1 MDISFNI
8 LECFDE
14 NISNLDIT
22 RNYIYVLQLV
32 EDRYYVGRTTNILN
46 RIEQHFTGCGA
57 AIYTKK
63 YKPIKVI
70 EIVEEL
76 SKADEKNKTI
86 EIMNKYGWEKV
97 RGAQWCSLEIKK
109 PNYNKK
115 YIKKEIYKECIPMDV
130 DFQINN
136 LYCNEN
142 KNIIEIGEVIKR
154 TPNWVAHRLNKL
166 KIINRIQLARGFFEY
181 YQSDLYKNYISSIIK
196 NREKNQI
203 NKKIENI
210 KIPDLK
216 NIKQRIR
223 DKILNAKSC
232 DCI

>member
-57 AIYTKK
+57 AVYTKK
-63 YKPIKVI
+63 YQPIKVI

-76 SKADEKNKTI
+76 SKYDERNKTI

-97 RGAQWCSLEIKK
+97 RGAHWCSLEIKK
-109 PNYNKK
+109 PDLNKK
-115 YIKKEIYKECIPMDV
+115 IIKKETFKEIKPLNVDIEIYS
-130 DFQINN
+130 

-142 KNIIEIGEVIKR
+142 KNIIEIGEIIKR
-154 TPNWVAHRLNKL
+154 RPSWVAYRLNKL
-166 KIINRIQLARGFFEY
+166 KIIHRIQLARGFFEY
-181 YQSDLYKNYISSIIK
+181 YQSDLYKNHLVNIIK
-196 NREKNQI
+196 NRKENKSD
-203 NKKIENI
+203 KKIENK

-223 DKILNAKSC
+223 DKILNDKSC